1 MPPVY
6 KLISVNTVPERAK
19 RLIGRIVEDVKDR
32 WTIHYVANAEKIE
45 EVLPTLER
53 ERPDVMFVA
62 SMWTPE
68 QQQEIVQIAEEAIPG
83 IRTFKIPTG
92 LQVEKG
98 PDAVVEFIKDNL
110 PSILYTSSPKNAL

>member
-6 KLISVNTVPERAK
+6 KLMSVNTVPERAK
-19 RLIGRIVEDVKDR
+19 RLIGRVVEEVKDR
-32 WTIHYVANAEKIE
+32 WTIQYIANAEKIE

-68 QQQEIVQIAEEAIPG
+68 QQQEIVLIAEEAIPG

-92 LQVEKG
+92 FQVEKG
-98 PDAVVEFIKDNL
+98 PDAVVELIKENL
-110 PSILYTSSPKNAL
+110 PTILGA